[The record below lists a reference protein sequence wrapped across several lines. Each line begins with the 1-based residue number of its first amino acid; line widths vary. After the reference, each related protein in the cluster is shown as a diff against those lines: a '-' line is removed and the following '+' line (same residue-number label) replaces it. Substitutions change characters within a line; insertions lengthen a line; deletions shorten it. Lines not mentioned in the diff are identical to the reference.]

1 MPSADKASAVPHGTT
16 FLALKGAKEL
26 GMPKLTTTSTKA
38 GPDII
43 DIRRAEVE
51 INLKTEVLSLFRA
64 KDAPRTLPTL
74 LLYDER
80 GLQLF
85 EEVSLLC
92 HRHFLRAG
100 ALTCFRS
107 HTWRSTT

>member
-1 MPSADKASAVPHGTT
+1 MPSADKASAVPHGTL
-16 FLALKGAKEL
+16 FAPLKGAKEL
-26 GMPKLTTTSTKA
+26 GMPKLTTTSAKA

-51 INLKTEVLSLFRA
+51 INLKSEVRSMFRA
-64 KDAPRTLPTL
+64 KDGPRKLPTL

-85 EEVSLLC
+85 EEVKLATALC
-92 HRHFLRAG
+92 HRHFLRA
-100 ALTCFRS
+100 AR
-107 HTWRSTT
+107 